1 MILSAIAVLITF
13 GMVIFL
19 HEFGHFL
26 MCKKLKVRVE
36 RFAFGFGPELVG
48 VTYGETRFSIC
59 AFPLGGFVKP
69 AGETL
74 EDCSGHPDEY
84 FAKTWL
90 ERLAIVAAG
99 PAMNYVLAFSLFFGV
114 VYFRGLPEPSKDAVI
129 GDLQQGLPAEKA
141 GLKPEDRIVKIG
153 KAEVKTWAEMA
164 DLIHQNPEKKI
175 SVTFVRDGK
184 LQMLDVTPKL
194 DKALNHGLIGI
205 APKFEYKNIGF
216 VGSVKE
222 GVHQCYLWTKYTVTT
237 LASKIYHR
245 ERPDLAGPVG
255 IVQMVSKAA
264 HSGLED
270 LVFLIGLIS
279 VAVGF
284 FNILPI
290 PLLDGGHA
298 ALYIWEGLSHRKLTL
313 KTLQVANSIGMVFLM
328 SLLLFA
334 TYNDLVRIR
343 DTRRAKA
350 EAAAETEKEKVPDNL
365 KAPPKE
371 KPKADQD

>member
-1 MILSAIAVLITF
+1 MILSVIAVLITF

-48 VTYGETRFSIC
+48 ITYGETRFSIC

-84 FAKTWL
+84 FAKSWV
-90 ERLAIVAAG
+90 ERLGIVAAG
-99 PAMNYVLAFSLFFGV
+99 PIMNYVLAFTLFFGV
-114 VYFRGLPEPSKDAVI
+114 VYVRGLPEPSKEAII
-129 GDLQQGLPAEKA
+129 GEVAQGLPAEKA
-141 GLKPEDRIVKIG
+141 GLKADDRVVKIARESVETWAQM
-153 KAEVKTWAEMA
+153 AEV
-164 DLIHQNPEKKI
+164 IHKNPEKEI
-175 SVTFVRDGK
+175 TVVFVREGK
-184 LQMLDVTPKL
+184 LQQVQVTPNL
-194 DKALNHGLIGI
+194 DKAANRGLIGI
-205 APKFEYKNIGF
+205 TPKFEHRDIGF

-222 GVHQCYLWTKYTVTT
+222 GLHQCWLWTKYTITT

-270 LVFLIGLIS
+270 LIFLIGLIS

-298 ALYIWEGLSHRKLTL
+298 ALYLWEGLSRRKLTL
-313 KTLQVANSIGMVFLM
+313 KTLQIANSIGMVFLM

-350 EAAAETEKEKVPDNL
+350 EAAADKDKKAPDNL

-371 KPKADQD
+371 PVKVGR